1 MNKLNLKHILLE
13 VVLLVGSLFLA
24 MKFNDWAIERRLNK
38 RRDIALKNIHSEI
51 ERNLE
56 NLQTQGD
63 NEDFHKITQA
73 ITPYL
78 EIEEGDKK
86 VLLEAQ
92 VEEMQTLRDSFPE
105 SLLVSDSTALSE
117 GRFSYE
123 VDIDVGGFNY
133 AQLGDIAWEATKI
146 GNLIDRIDFECIEG
160 LLELYQLQE
169 SYLKYQEKYV
179 EVLIDQDLA
188 GIFNQFTVLHQFYEV
203 LIEAYEEIMEGE
215 MECMKE
221 ASKEQ

>member
-1 MNKLNLKHILLE
+1 M
-13 VVLLVGSLFLA
+13 
-24 MKFNDWAIERRLNK
+24 
-38 RRDIALKNIHSEI
+38 
-51 ERNLE
+51 E

-133 AQLGDIAWEATKI
+133 AQLGDIAWEAHK
-146 GNLIDRIDFECIEG
+146 NW
-160 LLELYQLQE
+160 
-169 SYLKYQEKYV
+169 
-179 EVLIDQDLA
+179 
-188 GIFNQFTVLHQFYEV
+188 QFD
-203 LIEAYEEIMEGE
+203 
-215 MECMKE
+215 
-221 ASKEQ
+221 

>member
-1 MNKLNLKHILLE
+1 MKKLNLKHILLE

-63 NEDFHKITQA
+63 NEDFHKITQS

-92 VEEMQTLRDSFPE
+92 VEEMQNLRDSFPE
-105 SLLVSDSTALSE
+105 SIIIYDSTALS
-117 GRFSYE
+117 GNRYAYE
-123 VDIDVGGFNY
+123 VEIDVGGFNY

-188 GIFNQFTVLHQFYEV
+188 GIFNQFAVLHQFYEV
-203 LIEAYEEIMEGE
+203 LIEAYEEIVEGE

-221 ASKEQ
+221 ASKE